1 MAKSKKLQ
9 KVEKTT
15 KITGDQLKDLKDQQ
29 QKINTLL
36 INLGSA
42 SVATARMMKEHDSL
56 HAVWETT
63 TQALEKEYGQVNINM
78 ETGAVS
84 PIEAEE

>member
-15 KITGDQLKDLKDQQ
+15 KITEDQLKDLKDQQ

-56 HAVWETT
+56 HAVWQTT
-63 TQALEKEYGQVNINM
+63 TQALEEEYGQVNINM
-78 ETGAVS
+78 ETGVVS

>member
-1 MAKSKKLQ
+1 MAKSKLK

-15 KITGDQLKDLKDQQ
+15 KITQDQLKDLKDQQ
-29 QKINTLL
+29 QKINSLL

-56 HAVWETT
+56 HAAWQTT

>member
-1 MAKSKKLQ
+1 MAKSKLK

-15 KITGDQLKDLKDQQ
+15 KITQDQLKDLKDQQ
-29 QKINTLL
+29 QKINSLL

-56 HAVWETT
+56 HAVWQTT
-63 TQALEKEYGQVNINM
+63 TQALEEEYGQVNINM

>member
-15 KITGDQLKDLKDQQ
+15 KITEDQLKDLKDQQ

-56 HAVWETT
+56 HAVWQTT

>member
-15 KITGDQLKDLKDQQ
+15 KITEDQLKDLKDQQ

-56 HAVWETT
+56 HAVWQTT
-63 TQALEKEYGQVNINM
+63 TQALEEEYGQVNINM